1 MIQINLNVFFNNIR
15 NKTINEYQNMQNM
28 QNINEIKNNNYYPH
42 NINVNEIKTSYIQMN
57 DVLYLDNLE
66 TKIICIAN
74 NILNNIANETI
85 FLDNN

>member
-1 MIQINLNVFFNNIR
+1 
-15 NKTINEYQNMQNM
+15 M
-28 QNINEIKNNNYYPH
+28 QNINEIKNNNNYPH